1 MRLTTFLCLFVL
13 APFYA
18 FSQFIPTDDGLT
30 IIITDGTEAGKK
42 SVLAPPSDQNFQAP
56 IRPLG
61 MADAIQSGA
70 FIVRP
75 EYGLPGFFLIF
86 CVNDSISDTQG
97 TVEINGQ
104 TYRGVYR
111 LIRQKAYLDEEI
123 PEGMQPYRI
132 TGTIFLLGVS

>member
-1 MRLTTFLCLFVL
+1 MRLTTFLSLFVL
-13 APFYA
+13 APYFA

-30 IIITDGTEAGKK
+30 IIITDGTEAGRK
-42 SVLAPPSDQNFQAP
+42 SVLAPPSDQTFQAP
-56 IRPLG
+56 IRTLG
-61 MADAIQSGA
+61 MADAIQAGA
-70 FIVRP
+70 FLIRP

-97 TVEINGQ
+97 SIEINGQ

-123 PEGMQPYRI
+123 PEGMQAYRI